1 MAENTSFPPDIC
13 QHVFQGIDIPLTYLR
28 DKNIRQIL
36 EEDRENLSQ
45 LLQKTL
51 PNKPCRILYIGCI
64 PGKTAHSLALNGHE
78 VIALGLCQEQTDYAR
93 QNHQQDNLSLV
104 KSDFLEFVRQKKH
117 EHSSF
122 DVLLFHDSLQYLN
135 PLEEIFSKARLLLKE
150 KGRII
155 VCDEFILDSSL
166 KKIIPVHLRKD
177 LTASIFENGFYIKK
191 QLDLG
196 EKVLQ
201 GLDSLISHLE
211 SYNNMQAASG
221 DQKVLRLTQQLL
233 DDWKRKREWHL
244 NRQVEYVLLNL
255 IIGDIYIRAYA
266 EGDEKDI
273 LPIFNKVFSTDRS
286 MAHWLWK
293 YRDNPYDRTRI
304 ALAVDREENIAA
316 HYGGYPV
323 RFFSRWP
330 GFESFLACQAGD
342 TFTSPEFRNIGLGP
356 TSILS
361 RTTFYYFDRFLQDNF
376 AFAYGF
382 NTGNI
387 RKFGERYLGYI
398 YGEEVPYLVLYRSE
412 SKASTWCFMKR
423 KIFQGIRIHR
433 IFEPGKELDDFF
445 HRVKNQYDLLACRD
459 SEYLKWR
466 YFDAPDNDYYFFT
479 SHVRSGMAGWAVFK
493 KQKDT
498 LILGDCLFDRKY
510 TDIPP
515 ALFEHVFSCFPDSR
529 RVTTWCSPYPKW
541 WMNCL
546 LDCGFVREEEPNGL
560 APCYKVFISGF
571 PVRSFQIGQFLYYTM
586 GDSDLF

>member
-1 MAENTSFPPDIC
+1 MTEKSAFPPDIYPRI
-13 QHVFQGIDIPLTYLR
+13 FQDIDAYTGYQPDNNISQPLEAAR
-28 DKNIRQIL
+28 DKLI
-36 EEDRENLSQ
+36 Q
-45 LLQKTL
+45 LLLKTIR
-51 PNKPCRILYIGCI
+51 NEPCRVLYIGCGT
-64 PGKTAHSLALNGHE
+64 GKAAYSLAQRRHE
-78 VIALGLCQEQTDYAR
+78 VVVLGKSQENIDHAR
-93 QNHQQDNLSLV
+93 QNYRQNNLSFM
-104 KSDFLEFVRQKKH
+104 KSDFLEFVRNNEH
-117 EHSSF
+117 ERASF
-122 DVLLFHDSLQYLN
+122 DILLFHDSLQYPSSLK
-135 PLEEIFSKARLLLKE
+135 EIFAKARKVLKE

-155 VCDEFILDSSL
+155 ICDELALDSSL
-166 KKIIPVHLRKD
+166 KEQIPVHLRKD
-177 LTASIFENGFYIKK
+177 LTTSVFENGFYIKK
-191 QLDLG
+191 QIELG
-196 EKVLQ
+196 EIVSRT
-201 GLDSLISHLE
+201 LDSIMPFLE
-211 SYNNMQAASG
+211 PYRDSQG
-221 DQKVLRLTQQLL
+221 DSPDQEDHKKTQKKLT
-233 DDWKRKREWHL
+233 DWKQRREWYQNERVNYFLLHL
-244 NRQVEYVLLNL
+244 
-255 IIGDIYIRAYA
+255 IMGDIYIRPYA

-398 YGEEVPYLVLYRSE
+398 YGEEVPYLVLYRTE

-529 RVTTWCSPYPKW
+529 RVTTWCSPYPEW